1 MGVGASSEERRG
13 TYPAVSPPEGVSIS
27 GGAVTSGRLPRLGRR
42 LLTQNGPCKGA
53 RPRVHSTPRPPGYL
67 PLVPRTAYSLPSGR
81 TPLCGRVEVDAGED
95 PVVVPRAS
103 LRARSVLGDAPAG
116 CWTPP
121 PDRRIWRNTIKIRAP
136 RGDHPTQIDFMPRW
150 TA

>member
-13 TYPAVSPPEGVSIS
+13 TYPAVSPPEGVSID

-53 RPRVHSTPRPPGYL
+53 RPRVHSTPRHPGCL
-67 PLVPRTAYSLPSGR
+67 PLAPRAAYTSPSGR
-81 TPLCGRVEVDAGED
+81 TPLHGRLSFAEVEGK
-95 PVVVPRAS
+95 S
-103 LRARSVLGDAPAG
+103 LHLGPPCAVRSDLGDDSAD

-121 PDRRIWRNTIKIRAP
+121 PGYEDLAEH
-136 RGDHPTQIDFMPRW
+136 D
-150 TA
+150 